1 MSGARAYLDIEMTF
15 EWSITV
21 VGIYRHDCGT
31 LQFCGPAVTDVA
43 IYDALA
49 GVGTV
54 VTFNGAGFDL
64 LWLRRRLAIDL
75 TTDFAH
81 DDLMVRCRRRGV
93 RGGLKQIEQ
102 QFGITR
108 RSTGLTGRDA
118 PRLWHEYDTNGDEQA
133 LAALLEYNRE
143 DVVNLA
149 LLEHRLDDA
158 PAPDI
163 HPAVQVWR

>member
-1 MSGARAYLDIEMTF
+1 
-15 EWSITV
+15 
-21 VGIYRHDCGT
+21 
-31 LQFCGPAVTDVA
+31 
-43 IYDALA
+43 
-49 GVGTV
+49 
-54 VTFNGAGFDL
+54 
-64 LWLRRRLAIDL
+64 
-75 TTDFAH
+75 
-81 DDLMVRCRRRGV
+81 MVRCRRRGI